1 MAVAM
6 IMNNPRGSQELY
18 ERLTALLEADGP
30 FGGILHVAGPRPEGG
45 WRVLEVWETREE
57 AETFLR
63 ERLAPAL
70 EALGV
75 TGPVPPVEF
84 WPVHRLAAA
93 APV

>member
-6 IMNNPRGSQELY
+6 IMNNPRGSEALY
-18 ERLTALLEADGP
+18 ERLVALLELDAP
-30 FGGILHVAGPRPEGG
+30 LGGSLHLAGPHPEGG
-45 WRVLEVWETREE
+45 WRVLEVWESREE
-57 AETFLR
+57 AEAFLR
-63 ERLAPAL
+63 ERFAPAL

-84 WPVHRLAAA
+84 WPVHRTLTA